1 MYLYC
6 CGRLQGRN
14 YPESAEQSAPPPLRL
29 LCQTVTVTHRIPRN
43 TRKPQQRSVM
53 PENRPITV
61 HTSVHHSLLI
71 SNSLLSLYRLTFPV
85 LSWFPTTGTYSA
97 FNNLRKPKKNH
108 RADNTWRNTAVITE
122 RSGDIFPDGSRH
134 AIVKLV
140 HCQFCQPVIDRRV
153 EGFQLRRG
161 KVITC
166 VGNHFFQCLPG

>member
-1 MYLYC
+1 MVIRKSACRDCGLCRLWLSFQASVYLYC

-108 RADNTWRNTAVITE
+108 IEQITP
-122 RSGDIFPDGSRH
+122 G
-134 AIVKLV
+134 AIPL
-140 HCQFCQPVIDRRV
+140 
-153 EGFQLRRG
+153 
-161 KVITC
+161 
-166 VGNHFFQCLPG
+166 

>member
-1 MYLYC
+1 MRRRYGDTQNGVQGLWLSFQASVYLYC

-53 PENRPITV
+53 PENRPITAR
-61 HTSVHHSLLI
+61 TSVHHSLLI

-97 FNNLRKPKKNH
+97 FNNLRRANKNH
-108 RADNTWRNTAVITE
+108 KADNTWRDAVVITE
-122 RSGDIFPDGSRH
+122 RSDDIFPD
-134 AIVKLV
+134 
-140 HCQFCQPVIDRRV
+140 
-153 EGFQLRRG
+153 
-161 KVITC
+161 
-166 VGNHFFQCLPG
+166 